1 MTKAQAGHCP
11 CDVSIKPCHRIKWI
25 DHYETTGKQ
34 GPVRSEDHMVLEL
47 QAQSLWQESTTQA
60 RQEAQCLRS
69 TELGAVNGTRF
80 GFRSPIRHRRGRQS
94 NGAPDGEKA
103 LLILFLSPVAR
114 IYHFYLPLHPSP

>member
-1 MTKAQAGHCP
+1 MMKQ
-11 CDVSIKPCHRIKWI
+11 R
-25 DHYETTGKQ
+25 EKQ
-34 GPVRSEDHMVLEL
+34 GPVRSEGHMALEL
-47 QAQSLWQESTTQA
+47 QSAAVRQLKA
-60 RQEAQCLRS
+60 RQEAQCLRD

-80 GFRSPIRHRRGRQS
+80 GFRSRIRHRRGRQS